1 MLPMP
6 KNGLY
11 AITHTENQSIDA
23 ILAQTHAVLRG
34 GAKMVQYR
42 DKKPIDALMLA
53 KEFVQLCHRFQVPL
67 IINDNVELA
76 LAAGADGV
84 HLGESDDSIQQAR
97 LQLGGNAIIGM
108 SCYNNT
114 DRAVYAQRQ
123 GANYVAF
130 GRFFA
135 SSTKPLAAP
144 AQLETLTKA
153 KKIIGIPVVAIG
165 GILPENGRDLIH
177 AGADILAVIGGLIT
191 KEPEL
196 SARVYDN
203 LFALKLH

>member
-1 MLPMP
+1 MP

-23 ILAQTHAVLRG
+23 ILTQTQAVLRG
-34 GAKMVQYR
+34 GAKIVQYR
-42 DKKPIDALMLA
+42 DKKPIDALLLA
-53 KEFVQLCHRFQVPL
+53 KELVQLCHRFHVPL

-76 LAAGADGV
+76 LAVGADGV
-84 HLGESDDSIQQAR
+84 HLGESDGSIQQAR
-97 LQLGGNAIIGM
+97 VELGGNAIIGV

-114 DRAVYAQRQ
+114 ERAVDAQRQ

-144 AQLETLTKA
+144 AQVETLTKA
-153 KKIIGIPVVAIG
+153 KKMMTIPVVAIG

-177 AGADILAVIGGLIT
+177 AGADILAVIGGLMT

-196 SARVYDN
+196 SARNYDD
-203 LFALKLH
+203 LFALK